1 MITLRELRKLARA
14 VGWDVSEPG
23 IWSCVDVPGWEGMV
37 DLCCNDPA
45 IITSP
50 TPFAYDPSIEIWG
63 RGATKAAAKAEA
75 RANAGIFLEAVGRM
89 TYGGKAVRDE

>member
-14 VGWDVSEPG
+14 VEWDITEVGP
-23 IWSCVDVPGWEGMV
+23 WYDVLDGPWDYGVTLDHESGDAM
-37 DLCCNDPA
+37 LESPFTYDPA
-45 IITSP
+45 I
-50 TPFAYDPSIEIWG
+50 ELWG
-63 RGATKAAAKAEA
+63 KGATKAAAKAEA